1 MDRWTSD
8 YTQRKW
14 ERDINSYYRWKAL
27 RDVCTNEFTRKACQ
41 ENMDRIKKDWPQH
54 ARLFEV

>member
-8 YTQRKW
+8 YEAHRWKQ
-14 ERDINSYYRWKAL
+14 DINSYYRWKAL

-41 ENMDRIKKDWPQH
+41 DNMDRIRKEHQQFRQ
-54 ARLFEV
+54 AFED